1 LLESVIECY
10 VMKNNLKKIKLILLD
25 VDGVL
30 TDGRIIKGSN
40 GFEILEF
47 HVHDGVGIVL
57 AKKAGYLIGII
68 SGRDSEIIHERGAYL
83 GIDEIHTNVFYKTE
97 PYEKILKKYNLT
109 DQEVCYVG
117 DELLDLPILERVG
130 FSVAPSN
137 AIKDIK
143 QSVDYITK
151 APGGNGAVREV
162 IDLIL
167 EKTGKKKD
175 LIKKILTKKP

>member
-1 LLESVIECY
+1 
-10 VMKNNLKKIKLILLD
+10 MKKNLKKIKLILLD

-57 AKKAGYLIGII
+57 AKKAGYLVGII

-83 GIDEIHTNVFYKTE
+83 GVDEIYTNVFYKIE
-97 PYEKILKKYNLT
+97 PYKKILEKYNLT
-109 DQEVCYVG
+109 DDEVCYMG
-117 DELLDLPILERVG
+117 DELLDLPLLERVG
-130 FSVAPSN
+130 FSVAVSN
-137 AIKDIK
+137 AISDVKK
-143 QSVDYITK
+143 NVDYVTK
-151 APGGNGAVREV
+151 APGGQGAVREV

-167 EKTGKKKD
+167 DKTGKKKK
-175 LIKKILTKKP
+175 LIETILTKKT